1 VPRTEPP
8 TLPAKPWIL
17 TPYAGEHDRMALE
30 HARSVAEAM
39 RQATTN
45 QLDHPRDPHDYA
57 RQMDSLVQQLGHAL
71 TPTPGA

>member
-1 VPRTEPP
+1 MVLDVLPRGGNH
-8 TLPAKPWIL
+8 A
-17 TPYAGEHDRMALE
+17 AGLQRAVE
-30 HARSVAEAM
+30 HAQSIAEAM

-71 TPTPGA
+71 TPGPA